1 MRIRIGYLAMA
12 LVPFIGVASG
22 VALHHMDRLP
32 ALVLIAPGYLVQA
45 WLFETHRAFG
55 GLGYQVTMVG
65 VSTLVWTLVILSGV
79 VTVRYILYR
88 SRRRRV
94 AQQVLE
100 AGGAV
105 D

>member
-12 LVPFIGVASG
+12 LVP
-22 VALHHMDRLP
+22 DRLP

-79 VTVRYILYR
+79 VTVRYISIRLT
-88 SRRRRV
+88 SPPRRPTS
-94 AQQVLE
+94 A
-100 AGGAV
+100 
-105 D
+105 